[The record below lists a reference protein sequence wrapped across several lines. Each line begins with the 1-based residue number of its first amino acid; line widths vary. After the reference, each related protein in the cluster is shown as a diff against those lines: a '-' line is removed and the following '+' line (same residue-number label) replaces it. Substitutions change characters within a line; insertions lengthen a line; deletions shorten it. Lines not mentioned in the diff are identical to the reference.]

1 MDKNVKAEGE
11 ENSRNKGNHP
21 MVQVGWYAVHPWKT
35 LMDPSVPSPAFK
47 KKVVVKKSGNRT
59 NDLS

>member
-1 MDKNVKAEGE
+1 
-11 ENSRNKGNHP
+11 